1 MRKLFLISFI
11 CLFAKAWAY
20 DAQINGIYYNLNESA
35 KTASVTSGDNKY
47 SGEVNIP
54 ATVSYSG
61 STYDVTSIES
71 GGFFLCY
78 DLTKVV
84 IPESVSDIGFSAFSN
99 CDNLT
104 EVNIPNAVK
113 FIKGQTFEGCRSLTS
128 MVIPDNVSTIGYEA
142 FAGCSSLRTINI
154 PTSVDM
160 IDDRAF
166 QSCSSL
172 TAIELSNVTWIGV
185 SAFSGCS
192 SLTIMTI
199 PNGVSSIKESTFA
212 GCDNL
217 TTINIPNSVE
227 SIGASAFWGCSSLT
241 AIELP
246 RNITSIED
254 YTFHGCSSLKTISI
268 PEFVES
274 IGQSAFQD
282 CSNLTNVDIPC
293 GTSSIAEGVFGG
305 CDNLLSINVDE
316 NNWYYT
322 SVDGVLYN
330 KEMSSLLA
338 YPAGKENTSF
348 AIPNSV
354 TTIEFCA
361 FHSCRNLVNIDIP
374 SSVTAIGS
382 QAFRGCENL
391 TSIDIPNSVK
401 SIDGY
406 ALGFCRSLSSIN
418 VLAGNTEYASADGIL
433 YSKDMSA
440 LLAYPA
446 GKKNTSY
453 TIPSHVTTIAGNAF
467 SGCNNLTRIDIPAT
481 ATNFEGF
488 AFYLCDNIK
497 SVYIYNDKDVLLVDG
512 SSCPFYFT
520 YDSGI
525 EHDLYVRKGMK
536 EQYET
541 SVYQYIFTRIE
552 EMTDEEAGINDV
564 NNGIKNAEI
573 KHIYDI
579 NGRKQNGMQNGVNII
594 RYSDGS
600 VRKVVKK

>member
-1 MRKLFLISFI
+1 M
-11 CLFAKAWAY
+11 
-20 DAQINGIYYNLNESA
+20 
-35 KTASVTSGDNKY
+35 
-47 SGEVNIP
+47 
-54 ATVSYSG
+54 
-61 STYDVTSIES
+61 
-71 GGFFLCY
+71 
-78 DLTKVV
+78 
-84 IPESVSDIGFSAFSN
+84 
-99 CDNLT
+99 
-104 EVNIPNAVK
+104 
-113 FIKGQTFEGCRSLTS
+113 
-128 MVIPDNVSTIGYEA
+128 
-142 FAGCSSLRTINI
+142 
-154 PTSVDM
+154 
-160 IDDRAF
+160 
-166 QSCSSL
+166 
-172 TAIELSNVTWIGV
+172 
-185 SAFSGCS
+185 
-192 SLTIMTI
+192 
-199 PNGVSSIKESTFA
+199 
-212 GCDNL
+212 
-217 TTINIPNSVE
+217 
-227 SIGASAFWGCSSLT
+227 
-241 AIELP
+241 
-246 RNITSIED
+246 
-254 YTFHGCSSLKTISI
+254 
-268 PEFVES
+268 
-274 IGQSAFQD
+274 
-282 CSNLTNVDIPC
+282 
-293 GTSSIAEGVFGG
+293 
-305 CDNLLSINVDE
+305 
-316 NNWYYT
+316 
-322 SVDGVLYN
+322 
-330 KEMSSLLA
+330 
-338 YPAGKENTSF
+338 
-348 AIPNSV
+348 
-354 TTIEFCA
+354 
-361 FHSCRNLVNIDIP
+361 
-374 SSVTAIGS
+374 
-382 QAFRGCENL
+382 
-391 TSIDIPNSVK
+391 
-401 SIDGY
+401 
-406 ALGFCRSLSSIN
+406 SSIN